1 MKKSLSRAEW
11 AVMSAIWEKPNQTM
25 SGIIETMGDQ
35 MDWKYNTY
43 VTYVGRLCE
52 KGFVGYKRL
61 GRDNF
66 YYPLVEKE
74 QCFMEES
81 KDLLGRFSSYSAKD
95 LLVYMIRDS
104 DLSQKDR
111 EELKALLDDLNKTG
125 ESK

>member
-1 MKKSLSRAEW
+1 MKKSLSNAER
-11 AVMSAIWEKPNQTM
+11 AVMSAIWENPNQTM
-25 SGIIETMGDQ
+25 SGIIETMGNQ

-43 VTYVGRLCE
+43 VSYVGRLCE
-52 KGFVGYKRL
+52 KGFAGYKRL

-81 KDLLGRFSSYSAKD
+81 KDLLDRFSSHSAKD

-104 DLSQKDR
+104 DLSAQDR
-111 EELKALLDDLNKTG
+111 DELKALLDDLNKEG
-125 ESK
+125 EKK